1 MNCYKGWNENQLS
14 KVIVDCAMT
23 VHKRLGPGLLESA
36 YEECLTYELSNRG
49 LFVERQKM
57 LAIQYDELVVENAY
71 RMDIVVENKVVIE
84 LKAVQQLSEL
94 HAAQLLTYLRLS
106 GLKLGL
112 LINFNTTLL
121 KDGLKRVINGTI
133 L

>member
-23 VHKRLGPGLLESA
+23 VHKRLGPRLLESA
-36 YEECLTYELSNRG
+36 YEECLAYELSKCG
-49 LFVERQKM
+49 LWVERQKM